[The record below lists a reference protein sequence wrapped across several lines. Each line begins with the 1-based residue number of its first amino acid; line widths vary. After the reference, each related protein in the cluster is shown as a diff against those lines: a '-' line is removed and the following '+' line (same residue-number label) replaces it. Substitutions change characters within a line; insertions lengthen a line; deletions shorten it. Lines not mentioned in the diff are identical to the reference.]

1 MLSSQQFMSLRRI
14 ASRSNLRV
22 KEWASLANRKFRR
35 ELGLTL
41 ADGARLCQEAFLRG
55 THRYR
60 PEVFLIS
67 DRGAENPSA
76 GELLDLAAQL
86 GVEAVGVSDEVFDKV
101 SGLKNADG
109 LALVLRP
116 AETVDITFEAILRSR
131 FRLLVA
137 AEVQDPGNAG
147 ALART
152 ALAAGFDGCIFLGGA
167 DPSGPKFLRG
177 SMGAAF
183 SLPCFDMT
191 EENFTE
197 SWRQSGGRLG
207 MATSAAPA
215 EDYRRADFSP
225 PFALLVGGER
235 GVPDSLAALADAR
248 VRIPLSGRV
257 ESLNLAVAAGII
269 LFEAVRHGTDG

>member
-1 MLSSQQFMSLRRI
+1 MLSTQQFMSLRRI
-14 ASRSNLRV
+14 ASRSNPRV

-86 GVEAVGVSDEVFDKV
+86 GVESLGVSDEVFDKV

-116 AETVDITFEAILRSR
+116 AETADNTFEAILQTK

-152 ALAAGFDGCIFLGGA
+152 ALAAGFDACILIGGA

-191 EENFTE
+191 EDDFTKA
-197 SWRQSGGRLG
+197 WRQSGGRLV
-207 MATSAAPA
+207 MATSSAPGV
-215 EDYRRADFSP
+215 DFRRADYSP

-235 GVPDSLAALADAR
+235 GVPDSLAALADDR
-248 VRIPLSGRV
+248 VRIPLAGRV

-269 LFEAVRHGTDG
+269 LFEAVRDGSDC